1 MLGSVGDARRIT
13 VTDYSPNFD
22 RLFRCYDGTGEVY
35 VDWEIK
41 RDIGGTTGTLWACS
55 MVPCVKLGGG
65 ERSRLSDLSRRI
77 FLAKI
82 DLNAWKGLRKD

>member
-1 MLGSVGDARRIT
+1 MLGSVGDARSIT

-35 VDWEIK
+35 VNWEIE
-41 RDIGGTTGTLWACS
+41 RDIGRGYWDAMS
-55 MVPCVKLGGG
+55 MFYGAMRELGGG

-77 FLAKI
+77 FRVRIVLKA
-82 DLNAWKGLRKD
+82 